1 VARRS
6 PERRRGVPWWTP
18 LLLLA
23 LLVAAVAGGIVAARG
38 GSEAAVSRPAAP
50 QPAATTTTAETTA
63 ATTRSTT
70 TAVLAAKTERTA
82 SSRTLVAAGRALFPL
97 PADLGSLVGR
107 SARAQRV
114 PVLDVV
120 GPRIFWVGTSRRDRL
135 LVHLQGRGT
144 RWAIRP
150 GQLLSFRSI
159 VTTNRKGAARA
170 WGLTVREG
178 GRQLKRQGHHLE
190 VFGPGIV
197 FDRR

>member
-1 VARRS
+1 MARRS

-23 LLVAAVAGGIVAARG
+23 LLVAAVAGGIVATRG
-38 GSEAAVSRPAAP
+38 GSEAAVTRPAAP
-50 QPAATTTTAETTA
+50 QPAAT
-63 ATTRSTT
+63 TT

-178 GRQLKRQGHHLE
+178 GRQLKRQGQHLE